1 MKKRNIILLS
11 ALFVFAVSLAFNADS
26 KNVALFWIVKNNVEK
41 SPEGGKDWKAAK
53 KGQLIYSNDV
63 VRTEK
68 NAFALIKFN
77 DTSTLRMGPSS
88 EVQVYGEN
96 TPSSTQ
102 ISSGEVGFN
111 MAKQKDKPFQFTT
124 PTAVASIRGT
134 EGLFAIQINGTDFLT
149 IIEGLVRFSNRVS
162 NDTVDVGAG
171 ETGESSGDG
180 KISVHKSTQDD
191 LNRLTQL
198 NSLFGQKHELKIQY
212 KGSDGQMH
220 EIIIDTQ
227 QE

>member
-1 MKKRNIILLS
+1 MKKRKIVLLS
-11 ALFVFAVSLAFNADS
+11 ALFVFAVSLAFKADS
-26 KNVALFWIVKNNVEK
+26 KNVALFWIIKNNVEK
-41 SPEGGKDWKAAK
+41 KQGDKAWEAAK
-53 KGQLIYSNDV
+53 KGGLIYDNDV
-63 VRTEK
+63 VRTQK
-68 NAFALIKFN
+68 QAFALIKFN
-77 DTSTLRMGPSS
+77 DTSTLRLGPDA

-96 TPSSTQ
+96 NPSSTDLKR
-102 ISSGEVGFN
+102 GEVGFN

-134 EGLFAIQINGTDFLT
+134 EGFFAIQINRIDFLT
-149 IIEGLVRFSNRVS
+149 IIEGLVRFSNKIS

-191 LNRLTQL
+191 LNRLSQL
-198 NSLFGQKHELKIQY
+198 NNLFGQKHELKMQY
-212 KGSDGQMH
+212 RGSDGQMH
-220 EIIIDTQ
+220 EIIIETQ